1 MGKNLVI
8 VESPAKAKTIQ
19 QFLGKDFSVKSSFG
33 HIRDL
38 HTNTIS
44 VDIEHGFKPEYV
56 IPEDKKKL
64 VQELENAAKSADIV
78 WLASD
83 EDREGEAIAWHLKET
98 LGLKDSNTKRI
109 AFHEI
114 TKNAI
119 LAAIASPRDV
129 DMNLVN
135 AQQARRVL
143 DRLVGFELSP
153 VLWRRI
159 QPKLS
164 AGRVQSV
171 ALRLIVD
178 KEREIIGFKPSRF
191 YRTEGLFLTPEK
203 IQVKGVLDK
212 RFPDIETASAF
223 VEKATASEWKV
234 TGIEKKAGT
243 RSPGA
248 PFTTSTLQQEA
259 ARKLRFSVRQTMS
272 IAQKLYEEGII
283 TYMRTDSTNLSSLAI
298 NTAKQYITDNF
309 GEEYSKPRQFKTK
322 SKGAQEAH
330 EAIRPTYIDRT
341 DIEGTAQEK
350 KLYRL
355 IRERTLASQMSDARI
370 EKTEIT
376 IGSDN
381 MEETFGLQAVKI
393 VFDGF
398 MKIYSEGPSE
408 DGKNEE
414 DSLPTLP
421 GLEKGQNMEM
431 TALHC
436 ESKFTPAPARYTEGT
451 LVKKLEELGI
461 GRPSTYDPTIST
473 LKTKRGYIYQGDIP
487 GKQEAVTDIVW
498 ENGQI
503 ERKSGTVTVGAEK
516 NRLIPHNVGI
526 VVCDYLVKGFER
538 IMDYG
543 FTADVEKYFDK
554 IAEGKMEW
562 SALIAGFYKD
572 FHKSVENSPTPD
584 PEARELGTDPATGA
598 KILAKFGKY
607 GAYAEKT
614 DRNGNSEYVSLADDM
629 LIESVTLEEVLKLFA
644 FPKELGNS
652 DYGEV
657 AIHKGPYGPYI
668 KCAGKNYPLPKGTD
682 PYSVTLEE
690 AVEII
695 RNKLEKASA
704 PLLSIPEEDITVL
717 DGRFGPYIRHNG
729 NNYKIPKDI
738 DAARITPEQCREI
751 ISSTQPA
758 KRKSKKK

>member
-38 HTNTIS
+38 HTNTLS

-376 IGSDN
+376 IGSDS

-498 ENGQI
+498 ENGRI

>member
-223 VEKATASEWKV
+223 VEKATVSEWKV

-376 IGSDN
+376 IGSDS

-414 DSLPTLP
+414 DSVPTLP

-498 ENGQI
+498 ENGRI

-695 RNKLEKASA
+695 RNKLEKVSA

>member
-38 HTNTIS
+38 HTNTLS

-64 VQELENAAKSADIV
+64 VQELENAARSADIV

-223 VEKATASEWKV
+223 VEKATVSEWKV

-376 IGSDN
+376 IGSDS

-498 ENGQI
+498 ENGRI

-738 DAARITPEQCREI
+738 DAVRITPEQCREI

>member
-350 KLYRL
+350 KLYGL

-695 RNKLEKASA
+695 RNKLEKVSA

>member
-38 HTNTIS
+38 HTNTLS

-341 DIEGTAQEK
+341 EIEGTAQEK

-376 IGSDN
+376 IGSDS

-498 ENGQI
+498 ENGRI

-572 FHKSVENSPTPD
+572 FHLSVENSPTPD

>member
-38 HTNTIS
+38 HTNTLS

-191 YRTEGLFLTPEK
+191 YRTEGSFLTPEK

-223 VEKATASEWKV
+223 VEKATVSEWKV

-376 IGSDN
+376 IGSDS

-414 DSLPTLP
+414 DSVPTLP

-498 ENGQI
+498 ENGRI

>member
-38 HTNTIS
+38 HTNTLS

-223 VEKATASEWKV
+223 VEKATVSEWKV

-376 IGSDN
+376 IGSDS

-498 ENGQI
+498 ENGRI

-695 RNKLEKASA
+695 RNKLEKVSAS
-704 PLLSIPEEDITVL
+704 LLNIPEEDITVL

>member
-38 HTNTIS
+38 HTNTLS

-64 VQELENAAKSADIV
+64 VQELENAARSADIV

-223 VEKATASEWKV
+223 VEKATVSEWKV

-376 IGSDN
+376 IGSDS

-414 DSLPTLP
+414 DSVPTLP

-498 ENGQI
+498 ENGRI

>member
-243 RSPGA
+243 RNPGA

-393 VFDGF
+393 VFYGF

-695 RNKLEKASA
+695 RNKLEKVSA

>member
-38 HTNTIS
+38 HTNTLS

-64 VQELENAAKSADIV
+64 VQELENAARSADIV

-178 KEREIIGFKPSRF
+178 KEREIIDFKPSRF

-223 VEKATASEWKV
+223 VEKATVSEWKV

-376 IGSDN
+376 IGSDS

-498 ENGQI
+498 ENGRI

-738 DAARITPEQCREI
+738 DAVRITPEQCREI

>member
-408 DGKNEE
+408 DEKNEE

-695 RNKLEKASA
+695 RNKLEKVSA

>member
-38 HTNTIS
+38 HTNTLS

-64 VQELENAAKSADIV
+64 VQELENAARSADIV

-223 VEKATASEWKV
+223 VEKATVSEWKV

-376 IGSDN
+376 IGSDS

-498 ENGQI
+498 ENGRI

-695 RNKLEKASA
+695 RNKLEKVSAS
-704 PLLSIPEEDITVL
+704 LLNIPEEDITVL

>member
-38 HTNTIS
+38 HTNTLS

-64 VQELENAAKSADIV
+64 VQELENAARSADIV

-376 IGSDN
+376 IGSDS

-498 ENGQI
+498 ENGRI

>member
-38 HTNTIS
+38 HTNTLS

-223 VEKATASEWKV
+223 VEKATVSEWKV

-376 IGSDN
+376 IGSDS

-498 ENGQI
+498 ENGRI

-695 RNKLEKASA
+695 RNKLEKVSA

>member
-38 HTNTIS
+38 HTNTLS

-376 IGSDN
+376 IGSDS

-498 ENGQI
+498 ENRRI

>member
-38 HTNTIS
+38 HTNTLS

-298 NTAKQYITDNF
+298 NTVKQYITDNF

-376 IGSDN
+376 IGSDS

-498 ENGQI
+498 ENGRI

-695 RNKLEKASA
+695 RNKLEKVSA

>member
-38 HTNTIS
+38 HTNTLS

-64 VQELENAAKSADIV
+64 VQELENAARSADIV

-223 VEKATASEWKV
+223 VEKATVSEWKV

-309 GEEYSKPRQFKTK
+309 GEGYSKPRQFKTK

-695 RNKLEKASA
+695 RNKLEKVSA

>member
-38 HTNTIS
+38 HTNTLS

-223 VEKATASEWKV
+223 VEKATVSEWKV

-376 IGSDN
+376 IGSDS

-414 DSLPTLP
+414 DSVPTLP

-498 ENGQI
+498 ENGRI

>member
-223 VEKATASEWKV
+223 VEKATVSEWKV

-309 GEEYSKPRQFKTK
+309 GEEYSKPHQFKTK

-376 IGSDN
+376 IGSDS

-393 VFDGF
+393 FFDGF

-584 PEARELGTDPATGA
+584 QEARELGTDPATGA

-695 RNKLEKASA
+695 RNKLEKVSA

>member
-38 HTNTIS
+38 HTNTLS

-223 VEKATASEWKV
+223 VEKATVSEWKV

-376 IGSDN
+376 IGSDS

-498 ENGQI
+498 ENGRI

>member
-421 GLEKGQNMEM
+421 RLEKGQNMEM

-695 RNKLEKASA
+695 RNKLEKVSA

>member
-38 HTNTIS
+38 HTNTLS

-223 VEKATASEWKV
+223 VEKATVSEWKV

-376 IGSDN
+376 IGSDS

-498 ENGQI
+498 ENGRI

-695 RNKLEKASA
+695 RNKLSTMKAVLQA
-704 PLLSIPEEDITVL
+704 MLST
-717 DGRFGPYIRHNG
+717 
-729 NNYKIPKDI
+729 
-738 DAARITPEQCREI
+738 
-751 ISSTQPA
+751 
-758 KRKSKKK
+758 

>member
-38 HTNTIS
+38 HTNTLS

-64 VQELENAAKSADIV
+64 VQELENAARSADIV

-223 VEKATASEWKV
+223 VEKATVSEWKV

-376 IGSDN
+376 IGSDS

-498 ENGQI
+498 ENGRI

-695 RNKLEKASA
+695 RNKLEKVSA
-704 PLLSIPEEDITVL
+704 PLLNIPEEDITVL

>member
-38 HTNTIS
+38 HTNTLS

-234 TGIEKKAGT
+234 TGIEKKAGA

>member
-38 HTNTIS
+38 HTNTLS

-64 VQELENAAKSADIV
+64 VQELENAARSADIV

-178 KEREIIGFKPSRF
+178 KEREIIDFKPSRF

-223 VEKATASEWKV
+223 VEKATVSEWKV

-376 IGSDN
+376 IGSDS

-498 ENGQI
+498 ENGRI

>member
-376 IGSDN
+376 IGSDS

-498 ENGQI
+498 ENGRI

-614 DRNGNSEYVSLADDM
+614 DRNGNSEYVSLADNM

-695 RNKLEKASA
+695 RNKLEKVSA

>member
-695 RNKLEKASA
+695 RNKLEKVSA

-738 DAARITPEQCREI
+738 DAARITPKQCREI

>member
-538 IMDYG
+538 IMDYD

-695 RNKLEKASA
+695 RNKLEKVSA

>member
-38 HTNTIS
+38 HTNTLS

-498 ENGQI
+498 ENGRI

-695 RNKLEKASA
+695 RNKLEKVSA

>member
-309 GEEYSKPRQFKTK
+309 GEEYSKPHQFKTK

-695 RNKLEKASA
+695 RNKLEKVSA

>member
-38 HTNTIS
+38 HTNTLS

-64 VQELENAAKSADIV
+64 VQELENAARSADIV

-223 VEKATASEWKV
+223 VEKATVSEWKV

-376 IGSDN
+376 IGSDS

-414 DSLPTLP
+414 DSLPTLL

-431 TALHC
+431 SALHC

-498 ENGQI
+498 ENGRI

-695 RNKLEKASA
+695 RNKLEKVSA
-704 PLLSIPEEDITVL
+704 PLLNIPEEDITVL

>member
-38 HTNTIS
+38 HTNTLS

-498 ENGQI
+498 ENGRI

>member
-376 IGSDN
+376 IGSDS

-498 ENGQI
+498 ENGRI

-614 DRNGNSEYVSLADDM
+614 DRNGNSEYVSLADNM

>member
-234 TGIEKKAGT
+234 TGIEKKAVT

-350 KLYRL
+350 KLYGL

-393 VFDGF
+393 VFYGF

-695 RNKLEKASA
+695 RNKLEKVSA

>member
-38 HTNTIS
+38 HTNTLS

-298 NTAKQYITDNF
+298 NTVKQYITDNF

-376 IGSDN
+376 IGSDS

-498 ENGQI
+498 ENGRI

>member
-38 HTNTIS
+38 HTNTLS

-64 VQELENAAKSADIV
+64 VQELENAARSADIV

-376 IGSDN
+376 IGSDS

-414 DSLPTLP
+414 DSVPTLP

-498 ENGQI
+498 ENGRI

-695 RNKLEKASA
+695 RNKLEKVSA

>member
-234 TGIEKKAGT
+234 TGIEKKTGT

-695 RNKLEKASA
+695 RNKLEKVSA

>member
-38 HTNTIS
+38 HTNTLS

-64 VQELENAAKSADIV
+64 VQELENAARSADIV

-223 VEKATASEWKV
+223 VEKATVSEWKV

-376 IGSDN
+376 IGSDS

-498 ENGQI
+498 ENGRI

-695 RNKLEKASA
+695 RNKLEKVSA

>member
-38 HTNTIS
+38 HTNTLS

-498 ENGQI
+498 ENGRI

-614 DRNGNSEYVSLADDM
+614 DRNGNSEYVSLADNM

-695 RNKLEKASA
+695 RNKLEKVSA